1 MRLGD
6 LFAPADEDPAALAR
20 TKLLGGILLFLGL
33 QIVVGM
39 IVLTWFT
46 LPMIIGTAE
55 AGRGFTGGPLDRW
68 LVLVIYAVAMTLGL
82 IILLAGAVQATT
94 GQRGKPAI
102 AHLLYACATVAML
115 AGMGLSL

>member
-1 MRLGD
+1 MRLAD
-6 LFAPADEDPAALAR
+6 LFARPTRTRGAGANELVGGVLA
-20 TKLLGGILLFLGL
+20 FLGF

-39 IVLTWFT
+39 IVLTWST
-46 LPMIIGTAE
+46 LPMISAPL
-55 AGRGFTGGPLDRW
+55 GGDRVQR
-68 LVLVIYAVAMTLGL
+68 LAPRSLARPPIYAVATLLGL

-102 AHLLYACATVAML
+102 AHLLYACASVAML